1 MFLVMSVLSWFKF
14 SLWNHW
20 YRPKK
25 FNIFLASR
33 PSALAPF
40 KVSQPSFSLSPQKGG
55 RVAGKNDFLT
65 IPNSLSFATVFS
77 NKNFLFGSSSPSAR
91 AAIGA
96 RGSSFGLVANLNLI
110 LFKSNLFLSL
120 HHATRAINL
129 GLIYINFNPVK
140 LRASGKSN
148 VSAFSV
154 QPLNIISIVDFNNN
168 SQNVRSKVN
177 STDLRHV
184 PAPSPEGGKLGRAGE
199 ANSVRVPRVP
209 KLAHA
214 PKAGRA
220 SPLVTQFSEATGVGR
235 VHNFHIFTGLQFWF
249 GFSSRVSGNY
259 SSPFFFKALNF
270 PYFLI
275 NPNIKSII
283 YLHPN
288 AEGSTQRVPSASL
301 RPRVNKYPDPS
312 DLYPAPPSGRR
323 AYRG

>member
-1 MFLVMSVLSWFKF
+1 MARGALVLMFLVMSVLSWFKF

-33 PSALAPF
+33 PSALG
-40 KVSQPSFSLSPQKGG
+40 KQPSSSVSPQKGG
-55 RVAGKNDFLT
+55 RVAGKNDFIT
-65 IPNSLSFATVFS
+65 IPNSLSLTLRANVPS
-77 NKNFLFGSSSPSAR
+77 DKNFLFGSSAFGSPNANL
-91 AAIGA
+91 GA

-129 GLIYINFNPVK
+129 GLIYINFNPVS
-140 LRASGKSN
+140 AGKSN

-168 SQNVRSKVN
+168 SQNVRSKVS
-177 STDLRHV
+177 STSVPNLRHV
-184 PAPSPEGGKLGRAGE
+184 SALAAPTTGGVEGGTSPRAWDR
-199 ANSVRVPRVP
+199 AVNSVRGPRVI
-209 KLAHA
+209 LARGSE
-214 PKAGRA
+214 GRA
-220 SPLVTQFSEATGVGR
+220 SFSTLGSPRAALGVGR
-235 VHNFHIFTGLQFWF
+235 VYNFHIFTGLQFWF
-249 GFSSRVSGNY
+249 GFSARVTGSY

-288 AEGSTQRVPSASL
+288 ADGSTPRSLRGPSAGTAGNGYL
-301 RPRVNKYPDPS
+301 K
-312 DLYPAPPSGRR
+312 
-323 AYRG
+323 